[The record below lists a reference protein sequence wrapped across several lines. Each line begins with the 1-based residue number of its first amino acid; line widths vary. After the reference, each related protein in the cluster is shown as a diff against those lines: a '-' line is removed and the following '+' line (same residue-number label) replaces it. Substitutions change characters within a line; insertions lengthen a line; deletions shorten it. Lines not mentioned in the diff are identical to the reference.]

1 MARDGSTGPGY
12 APAVVGATLDAL
24 LATLCAR
31 ADAGRPWLAG
41 LSGLPGSGKSTFAHQ
56 LAAAASAR
64 GVPTLVLGLDDFYLG
79 HRARQRLARRVHP
92 LLATRGVP
100 GTHDLDLLEAV
111 LAGLAG
117 AGRRPLALPRFDKGR
132 DTRLPRARWTRL
144 ASPPRLVLLE
154 GWCVGVASSAAAAGA
169 RPLNALE
176 RREDREGR
184 WRAFVEAQ
192 LAGPYA
198 SLWSRLGMLV
208 VLQAPGW
215 HVVRAWR
222 AGQERER
229 LARGAPAALDGP
241 ALARFLMH
249 YERLGRRALATL
261 PAQAEAVL
269 ALRRDRSVR
278 RLLRMPRSAR

>member
-1 MARDGSTGPGY
+1 M
-12 APAVVGATLDAL
+12 GATLDAL
-24 LATLCAR
+24 LATRCAR

-41 LSGLPGSGKSTFAHQ
+41 LSGLPGSGKSTLAHQ

-117 AGRRPLALPRFDKGR
+117 AARRPLALPRFDKGR
-132 DTRLPRARWTRL
+132 DTRLPRARWRTL
-144 ASPPRLVLLE
+144 AMVPRLVLLE
-154 GWCVGVASSAAAAGA
+154 GWCVGVAPSPAAATAP
-169 RPLNALE
+169 PLNALE
-176 RREDREGR
+176 RREDGDGR

-215 HVVRAWR
+215 DVVRAWR

-261 PAQAEAVL
+261 PAQSEAVL